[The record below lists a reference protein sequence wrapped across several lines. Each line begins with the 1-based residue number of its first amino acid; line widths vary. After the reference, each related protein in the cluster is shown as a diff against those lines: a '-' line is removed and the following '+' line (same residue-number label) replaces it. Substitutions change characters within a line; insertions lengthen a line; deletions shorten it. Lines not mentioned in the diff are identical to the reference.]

1 MKLGRILGGIA
12 MQTDGSIDL
21 QRSRWFSALPEAL
34 QEEVLRSST
43 RLKLRRGKHILRQG
57 DPAAGIFG
65 LVSGEAQIIGT
76 TLAGLDILVA
86 VFRAGDWT
94 GFLSSVDEGP
104 YTFSVVA
111 SQPCEVLHL
120 PMPAV
125 KRIFLSDVEGFRRF
139 ILPEL
144 ASTRAIYSSVVES
157 LAFTPLQRLARRLV
171 DLTSEPHGDVVT
183 SSFISPVTQDQIAL
197 SIMASRQWTNRML
210 QHLEQAEVIR
220 ISRSRI
226 DILDRARL
234 THLAVHGESGFTL
247 AEGAPAKVAVN

>member
-1 MKLGRILGGIA
+1 MNTQD
-12 MQTDGSIDL
+12 MIDL
-21 QRSRWFSALPEAL
+21 QRGRWFSALPDAL
-34 QEEVLRSST
+34 RDEVLRSAT
-43 RLKLRRGKHILRQG
+43 RQKLKRGKHLFRQG
-57 DPAAGIFG
+57 DPANGIYG

-111 SQPCEVLHL
+111 SQSCEVVHL
-120 PMPAV
+120 PMAAV
-125 KRIFLSDVEGFRRF
+125 NRIFLSDSEGFRRF

-144 ASTRAIYSSVVES
+144 ASTRAIYSQVIES

-171 DLTSEPHGDVVT
+171 DLTSEPHGDLVT

-197 SIMASRQWTNRML
+197 SIMASRQWTNRLL
-210 QHLEQAEVIR
+210 QHLEQADVIR

-226 DILDRARL
+226 DILDRERL
-234 THLAVHGESGFTL
+234 TQLAVHGESGFTL
-247 AEGAPAKVAVN
+247 TETAPARAAVS

>member
-1 MKLGRILGGIA
+1 MNT
-12 MQTDGSIDL
+12 QDSIDL
-21 QRSRWFSALPEAL
+21 RRGRWFSGLPETL
-34 QEEVLRSST
+34 QEEVLRSAT
-43 RLKLRRGKHILRQG
+43 RLKLKRGKHIFRQG
-57 DPAAGIFG
+57 DPASGLYG
-65 LVSGEAQIIGT
+65 LVGGEAQIIGT

-86 VFRAGDWT
+86 VFRPGDWT

-111 SQPCEVLHL
+111 SQSCEVLHL
-120 PMPAV
+120 PHAAV
-125 KRIFLSDVEGFRRF
+125 KRIFLSDAEGFRRF

-144 ASTRAIYSSVVES
+144 ASTRAIYSQIIES

-171 DLTSEPHGDVVT
+171 DLTSEPHGDRVT

-197 SIMASRQWTNRML
+197 SIMASRQWTNRLL
-210 QHLEQAEVIR
+210 QHLEQAEMIR

-234 THLAVHGESGFTL
+234 TQLAVHGESGFTL
-247 AEGAPAKVAVN
+247 GEIAPARAAVT